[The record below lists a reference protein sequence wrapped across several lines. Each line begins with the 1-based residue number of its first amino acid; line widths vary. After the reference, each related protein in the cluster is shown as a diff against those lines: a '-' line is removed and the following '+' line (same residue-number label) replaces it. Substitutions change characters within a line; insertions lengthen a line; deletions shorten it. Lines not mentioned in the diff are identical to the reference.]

1 MGLKRKYFWLDI
13 QTTLNQHNRARLL
26 IVRWSQFAN
35 WFFGGSQKE
44 KEDKLESVQCEELKS
59 LLRDAIQFFSLTH
72 SSSRRLKLQVASR
85 MTTSSSTVCCVV
97 CYSWDVG
104 GVETSFFGHAQDYR
118 LSQQSALPCA
128 GEVVLCLYSFYF
140 SFIFQVDGDIE
151 SYMVRFYSAHVCIG

>member
-1 MGLKRKYFWLDI
+1 MRGYSSFGDR
-13 QTTLNQHNRARLL
+13 NSL
-26 IVRWSQFAN
+26 IDFSEGAKKN
-35 WFFGGSQKE
+35 
-44 KEDKLESVQCEELKS
+44 EDKRESVQCEELKS

-85 MTTSSSTVCCVV
+85 MTASSSTTVCCVV

-104 GVETSFFGHAQDYR
+104 GVETSFFGCAQDYR

-140 SFIFQVDGDIE
+140 SFTFQVDGDIE